1 MTNTFLWN
9 RWAARL
15 GLATLALTL
24 AFAPL
29 GCKRKA
35 KARIEITEEEAPRMA
50 STVSMGDPR
59 SEPQLVSGF
68 YTIEQGSWRWTAR
81 QFTIVLRPPFGAAE
95 KGAVLKMQLAVPQPV
110 IAQLRAISLS
120 ATVNGHLLP
129 PETYTKPGPYTY
141 KRDVEAGLLAGESA
155 KVEFELDKAVPPVM
169 GGDLREL
176 GIVAQ
181 SIGLEPK

>member
-9 RWAARL
+9 RWAVRL
-15 GLATLALTL
+15 GSTALVLTL

-35 KARIEITEEEAPRMA
+35 KVRVQTTEEEAPRMA

-68 YTIEQGSWRWTAR
+68 YTIEQNSWRWTAR
-81 QFTIVLRPPFGAAE
+81 QFTVVLRPPFSAAE
-95 KGAVLKMQLAVPQPV
+95 KGAVLKMRLTVPDPV
-110 IAQLRAISLS
+110 IAKLKTVSLAAS
-120 ATVNGHLLP
+120 INGHTLP
-129 PETYTKPGPYTY
+129 PETYTKPGQYTY
-141 KRDVEAGLLAGESA
+141 TRDVPASLLAGEST
-155 KVEFELDKAVPPVM
+155 KVEFQLDKAMPPGG
-169 GGDLREL
+169 GGDMREL
-176 GIVAQ
+176 GIVAL

>member
-1 MTNTFLWN
+1 MTNTFPWN

-15 GLATLALTL
+15 GLATLVLTL

-35 KARIEITEEEAPRMA
+35 RVRVQATEEEAPRMA

-68 YTIEQGSWRWTAR
+68 HTIEAHSWRWTAR

-95 KGAVLKMQLAVPQPV
+95 KGAALKMRLTVPDPV
-110 IAQLRAISLS
+110 IAQLKTVSLAAS
-120 ATVNGHLLP
+120 VNGHALP
-129 PETYTKPGPYTY
+129 PETYTKPGQYTY
-141 KRDVEAGLLAGESA
+141 TRDVAASLLAGESA
-155 KVEFELDKAVPPVM
+155 KIEFQLDKAIPP
-169 GGDLREL
+169 GNGDMREL
-176 GIVAQ
+176 GIVAL